1 MILILGLI
9 HCGATYARF
18 PCNNPAYPGP
28 HQGTCSRP
36 VKLSDFA
43 RGVPPQKKERIM
55 KSMTIVAPAKPSKG
69 QFTCDQVSVRG
80 LPSEKR
86 KCCQFSE
93 PLQAICDYGPIF
105 YLLVP
110 LA

>member
-1 MILILGLI
+1 MYFSSFSMILILGLI

-69 QFTCDQVSVRG
+69 QFTCDQGKHDS
-80 LPSEKR
+80 
-86 KCCQFSE
+86 
-93 PLQAICDYGPIF
+93 
-105 YLLVP
+105 YLNVILGM
-110 LA
+110 LCYDA